1 MLSSRCT
8 HSDFPSILNGLKS
21 IGEYIKDPIDELI
34 LENNYL
40 PSLPGRIFSPIN
52 ILRLMLRHNGLER
65 VSSDWLTGLESNL
78 VEVFLVEPQFRSIP
92 DDAFSKLNALQAVT
106 IQTKLLKH
114 LPLFSRLM
122 NLRYIQIE
130 SESLLELSA
139 LNFKDNVNLE
149 KLHMS
154 SSPHLTKLEANT
166 FVDLPKL
173 DLLNITHCGL
183 NWIHPRAFTR
193 LPSLKELSLI
203 GNKLRDAAMIGQ
215 ATRELPIL
223 EVIKLDSNDINKL
236 DEASFVDMPKITEI
250 SLSENKITEILFG
263 AFHRLPQLKKLN
275 LNKNFI
281 KYIHPESFLQDM
293 PNRLEELLL
302 VDNRISHIKDI
313 RSVLNSLPRLL
324 FLDLS
329 FNNLQDIPFGGFRG
343 HPTLEQ
349 IDLSF
354 NKINLID
361 KEAFMAMPAL
371 RELRLRNNSLSEQI
385 EPPYWNLPALK
396 GLDLSENL
404 FRRVVPS
411 LLLNLPSLRRLDLH
425 GNHLNIIDQD
435 SFLLVPALEH
445 VNISHNQL
453 KVLHPATFRPLLH
466 LYELDASY
474 NWLVRFVPGLPRA
487 VENLYMH
494 HNRIEDVPRLP
505 SPDLDLPV
513 LKILDL
519 RFNRLEMLYKKAFGT
534 MPQLRKILLGKYFH
548 F

>member
-1 MLSSRCT
+1 
-8 HSDFPSILNGLKS
+8 
-21 IGEYIKDPIDELI
+21 
-34 LENNYL
+34 
-40 PSLPGRIFSPIN
+40 
-52 ILRLMLRHNGLER
+52 MLRHNGLER
-65 VSSDWLTGLESNL
+65 VSSDWLTGLESIL
-78 VEVFLVEPQFRSIP
+78 VEVFLVEPQFRSVP
-92 DDAFSKLNALQAVT
+92 DDAFAKLNALQAIT

-122 NLRYIQIE
+122 NLRYIQID
-130 SESLLELSA
+130 SESLLEVSP
-139 LNFKDNVNLE
+139 LNFKDNLNLE
-149 KLHMS
+149 KLHIS

-173 DLLNITHCGL
+173 ELVNISNCGL
-183 NWIHPRAFTR
+183 NWIHVRTFAR
-193 LPSLKELSLI
+193 LPSLKDLSLI
-203 GNKLRDAAMIGQ
+203 GNKITDAAMIGQ
-215 ATRELPIL
+215 ATRELPNL
-223 EVIKLDSNDINKL
+223 QLIKLDSNDINKL
-236 DEASFVDMPKITEI
+236 DEASFVDMPKVTEI

-263 AFHRLPQLKKLN
+263 AFHRLPKLKKLN

-313 RSVLNSLPRLL
+313 RSVLNSLPKLQ

-329 FNNLQDIPFGGFRG
+329 FNNLQMIPLGAFRG

-371 RELRLRNNSLSEQI
+371 RELRLRNNSLSDLI
-385 EPPYWNLPALK
+385 EPPFWNLPALK

-404 FRRVVPS
+404 FRRIGPR

-425 GNHLNIIDQD
+425 GNNLNVIDQD

-445 VNISHNQL
+445 INISHNDL
-453 KVLHPATFRPLLH
+453 KILHPATFRPLLH

-474 NWLVRFVPGLPRA
+474 NRLINFVSGLPRD

-494 HNRIEDVPRLP
+494 HNRIKEVLRLP
-505 SPDLDLPV
+505 SPDMDLPI
-513 LKILDL
+513 LKMLDL
-519 RFNRLEMLYKKAFGT
+519 RFNRLEMLYKKAFST
-534 MPQLRKILLGKYFH
+534 MPQLKKLFLGKYSYFH
-548 F
+548 FLTIKYINHSIFIAVKMYSFA